1 MRTAAA
7 IIGITGIALACSA
20 QARSYVAIG
29 GSGNWADSRAYVSV
43 DEWQGGQTSIEGA
56 VRVINVGDRPHVAA
70 KRPVEVELLV
80 DALRRKQPRTIGES
94 TEKAYESIVRNSMRD
109 PVKRSHVRG
118 MLAEARYVYEN
129 PEWGYVRSPT
139 ASQHDIY
146 RWQAGRNT
154 PYTAQI
160 KTHGS
165 ADPAAY
171 ARKMRVDFRS
181 DLFLVPDEHA
191 DGLRN
196 YWAKQATELE
206 GRGLRYDAL
215 EARRQ
220 LNRVQGLKFT
230 NAQLDDDLTSAS
242 RYILRKQ
249 GRTYVS
255 LGSGRGLVLSSV
267 GQELF
272 RTGPIAGPLVVGSAN
287 PAVGFSA
294 ERFRTRSLSAIGS
307 RGSKM
312 AWRGVAGVGLALV
325 VLDTSWSVYSHG
337 GVTAALH
344 SPYFYTRL
352 VGNVGGMA
360 LGLWVGTEVAGYVT
374 ASAVPVAGGW
384 APIVGGTA
392 GFIAGAIA
400 AAGGYIGGESAARS
414 IVEVANPE
422 ALRTAETGAIQS
434 AQDDIER
441 RLTDVR
447 ALPLSSGEPQT

>member
-1 MRTAAA
+1 MKPVTSM
-7 IIGITGIALACSA
+7 IGIAVIALAFAA

-29 GSGNWADSRAYVSV
+29 GTGNWWNSRAYVSLGN
-43 DEWQGGQTSIEGA
+43 WQGGQPSIEGA
-56 VRVINVGDRPHVAA
+56 ARAINVADRPYVSG
-70 KRPVEVELLV
+70 KRPAEVELLV

-94 TEKAYESIVRNSMRD
+94 TERAYESIVRNSMRD
-109 PVKRSHVRG
+109 PVKRSHFRG

-146 RWQAGRNT
+146 RWQAGRKS

-165 ADPAAY
+165 ADPTAY

-181 DLFLVPDEHA
+181 DLFLVPDEHV
-191 DGLRN
+191 DGIRN
-196 YWAKQATELE
+196 YWRAQATELE
-206 GRGLRYDAL
+206 GRGLRYVAT

-242 RYILRKQ
+242 RYILLKQ

-255 LGSGRGLVLSSV
+255 LGAGRGLVLNSV
-267 GQELF
+267 GRELF
-272 RTGPIAGPLVVGSAN
+272 RTGPIARPPVLGSATHV
-287 PAVGFSA
+287 AGLSA
-294 ERFRTRSLSAIGS
+294 ERLRTRSLSSVGS
-307 RGSKM
+307 RGPRL
-312 AWRGVAGVGLALV
+312 AWRGVAGVGVALV
-325 VLDTSWSVYSHG
+325 VLDTSWSIYSLG

-352 VGNVGGMA
+352 VGSVSGTA

-374 ASAVPVAGGW
+374 ASAVPMAGGW
-384 APIVGGTA
+384 APVVGGTA

-400 AAGGYIGGESAARS
+400 AAGGYIGGESVARTLGEA
-414 IVEVANPE
+414 VNPE
-422 ALRTAETGAIQS
+422 AFRAAERKSIES
-434 AQDDIER
+434 ARGDIAS
-441 RLTDVR
+441 RLADARVM
-447 ALPLSSGEPQT
+447 PLSPVGSNP

>member
-1 MRTAAA
+1 MRSTAAISCIA
-7 IIGITGIALACSA
+7 GIALACAA
-20 QARSYVAIG
+20 QARSYVPIG
-29 GSGNWADSRAYVSV
+29 GSGNWSDSRAYVSV
-43 DEWQGGQTSIEGA
+43 GEWQGGQTSTEGA
-56 VRVINVGDRPHVAA
+56 VRVINVADRPHVAA

-146 RWQAGRNT
+146 RWQAGRKA

-165 ADPAAY
+165 PDPAAY

-181 DLFLVPDEHA
+181 DLFLVPDEHV
-191 DGLRN
+191 DGIRS
-196 YWAKQATELE
+196 YWRTQVAELE
-206 GRGLRYDAL
+206 GRGRRFDAD

-220 LNRVQGLKFT
+220 LSRVQGLKFT
-230 NAQLDDDLTSAS
+230 NGQLDDDLTSAS
-242 RYILRKQ
+242 RYILLKQ

-255 LGSGRGLVLSSV
+255 LGAGRGLVLNSV
-267 GQELF
+267 GRELF
-272 RTGPIAGPLVVGSAN
+272 RTGPVAGPPVVGAAN
-287 PAVGFSA
+287 HAAGFSA
-294 ERFRTRSLSAIGS
+294 QRFRTRSLSSIGS
-307 RGSKM
+307 RGPKM

-337 GVTAALH
+337 GVSAALH

-352 VGNVGGMA
+352 AGNVGGMA

-374 ASAVPVAGGW
+374 ASAAPVAGGW
-384 APIVGGTA
+384 APVVGGTA
-392 GFIAGAIA
+392 GFIAGALA
-400 AAGGYIGGESAARS
+400 AAGGYIGGESVARTV
-414 IVEVANPE
+414 VEVVNPE
-422 ALRTAETGAIQS
+422 ALRTAETNAIQT
-434 AQDDIER
+434 QRDDIER

-447 ALPLSSGEPQT
+447 AMPLSSGEPQN